1 MNPETFKQ
9 MLQEQGIELNDKQ
22 LQQFED
28 YYHMLVLWNK
38 KMNLTAILNKEDVYL
53 KHFYDSI
60 SAAFYVDFEKQA
72 SLCDVGA
79 GAGFPSIPI
88 KICFPNLKISI
99 VDSLQKRITF
109 LEALAEKLRLEDVHF
124 YHSRAEDFGQNKAF
138 REMYDYVTA
147 RAVARMSVLT
157 ELCLP
162 LVRKGGYFVAMKA
175 AQAEKELDQA
185 EKAINLLGGKLD
197 AHFAFQLPIEES
209 DRNIYTILKTKETPN
224 KYPRKAGMPNK
235 APIE

>member
-9 MLQEQGIELNDKQ
+9 SLLEKGIELSEKQ

-28 YYHMLVLWNK
+28 YFHMLVEWNE
-38 KMNLTAILNKEDVYL
+38 KMNLTAITNKEEVYL

-60 SAAFYVDFEKQA
+60 SAAFYVDFEDQA
-72 SLCDVGA
+72 SLCDIGA

-88 KICFPNLKISI
+88 KICFPHLKISI

-109 LEALAEKLRLEDVHF
+109 LNALAEKLDLTDVQF
-124 YHSRAEDFGQNKAF
+124 FHSRAEDFGKNKDF
-138 REMYDYVTA
+138 RASYDYVTA
-147 RAVARMSVLT
+147 RAVARMSVLA

-162 LVRKGGYFVAMKA
+162 LVRKGGYFIAMKA
-175 AQAEKELDQA
+175 AQAEA
-185 EKAINLLGGKLD
+185 EMEQGNKAITVLGGKLEMQ
-197 AHFAFQLPIEES
+197 FAFELPVEHSE
-209 DRNIYTILKTKETPN
+209 RHIYTILKTKETPN

-235 APIE
+235 QPIE

>member
-9 MLQEQGIELNDKQ
+9 SLLEKGIELSEKQ

-28 YYHMLVLWNK
+28 YFHMLVEWNE
-38 KMNLTAILNKEDVYL
+38 KMNLTAITNKEEVYL

-60 SAAFYVDFEKQA
+60 SAAFYVDFEDQA
-72 SLCDVGA
+72 SLCDIGA

-88 KICFPNLKISI
+88 KICFPHLKISI

-109 LEALAEKLRLEDVHF
+109 LNALAEKLDLTDVQF
-124 YHSRAEDFGQNKAF
+124 FHSRAEDFGKNKDF
-138 REMYDYVTA
+138 RASYDYVTA
-147 RAVARMSVLT
+147 RAVARMSVLA

-162 LVRKGGYFVAMKA
+162 LVRKGGYFIAMKA
-175 AQAEKELDQA
+175 AQAEA
-185 EKAINLLGGKLD
+185 EMEQGNKAITVLGGKLEKQ
-197 AHFAFQLPIEES
+197 FAFELPVEHS
-209 DRNIYTILKTKETPN
+209 ARHIYTILKTKETPN

-235 APIE
+235 QPIE